1 MSKFAPAEDRKGR
14 ALEPGDKVRFKT
26 YPRGEAEGVVIVS
39 SRSMQVMPDGSTL
52 PALAIE
58 VEGGRTFGMPSSKG
72 VLKLTP
78 EPALKTEDCW
88 KDKKMKD
95 KKMKLR
101 EAIRKI
107 IKEELS
113 ESEEKTYTYVVSAK
127 VNGYS
132 QTCTVMASSIND
144 AKDKGAEKL
153 GVDSSTVR
161 ARKRDS

>member
-14 ALEPGDKVRFKT
+14 TLEPGDKVRFKT
-26 YPRGEAEGVVIVS
+26 YPRGEAEGIVVVS

-72 VLKLTP
+72 VLKITS
-78 EPALKTEDCW
+78 ERTLKTESYW
-88 KDKKMKD
+88 EE
-95 KKMKLR
+95 KMKLR

-107 IKEELS
+107 IKEELL
-113 ESEEKTYTYVVSAK
+113 SEETCTYVVSAK
-127 VNGYS
+127 VKGHS
-132 QTCTVMASSIND
+132 QTCTVMASSMDD

-153 GVDSSTVR
+153 GVDPSTVR